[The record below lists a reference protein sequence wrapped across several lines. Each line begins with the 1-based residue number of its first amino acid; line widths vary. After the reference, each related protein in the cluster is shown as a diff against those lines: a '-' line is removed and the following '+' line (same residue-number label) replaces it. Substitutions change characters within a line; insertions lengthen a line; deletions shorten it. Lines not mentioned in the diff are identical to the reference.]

1 MRNRKRIRVTGAA
14 VAALLVAS
22 AVPAA
27 AAPAAA
33 THGDDRLDGIWRT
46 DGYST
51 IVQISGGTMKTYD
64 TTAISCIPGL
74 LSGTGSGKARADG
87 TRTFTDDDGTVSTI
101 TPGWAAG
108 HATWRIDANV
118 NSRALTKLP
127 ALPAT
132 CSAPTPNTPPELF
145 DIFWRTFAENY
156 PFFALHG
163 VDWDSVYAK
172 YRPMVT
178 AKTTPTQLTDILAAM
193 IEPLHDAHVGLVTD
207 TTTVYTLKPGT
218 AEPSAQYDAQVL
230 SLIERADL
238 AGTGVQLRT
247 WCNGKVAYADLPD
260 GVGYLR
266 VSNFTRFTSENT
278 FAANKA
284 AFDAALNDIFTA
296 VRTSGPDRLRGLI
309 VDLRVNGGGDD
320 PLGIDLASR
329 LTAAPFLAYAKRVR
343 NDPADPG
350 GFTAPQPIFVRPSAA
365 PRYTGPTAILTAGST
380 FSAAETFTQAM
391 LNRTPRPV
399 VVGENTQGVFSDML
413 ERALPNGWWFGLPD
427 EEYLTPRGTTYD
439 VTGVAPDIPVTTL
452 TPQQVAE
459 GTDPAFETALSNLE
473 RSPRTH

>member
-14 VAALLVAS
+14 VAALLAAS

-27 AAPAAA
+27 AAPAGA

-64 TTAISCIPGL
+64 TTAVSCLPGL
-74 LSGTGSGKARADG
+74 LFSAGSHEVRADG
-87 TRTFTDDDGTVSTI
+87 TRTFTDNDGTISTI
-101 TPGWAAG
+101 TLARAAG
-108 HATWRIDANV
+108 RATWRIDANV

-127 ALPAT
+127 ALPAA
-132 CSAPTPNTPPELF
+132 CSAPTPNTPAEVF

-163 VDWDSVYAK
+163 VDWNGVYAK

-207 TTTVYTLKPGT
+207 ATTVYTIKPGT
-218 AEPSAQYDAQVL
+218 AEPSPDYDAQVQ
-230 SLIERADL
+230 SLVEKADL
-238 AGTGVQLRT
+238 ARAGARLRT

-266 VSNFTRFTSENT
+266 ISNFTGFTSKNT

-284 AFDAALNDIFTA
+284 AFDTALNDIFTA
-296 VRTSGPDRLRGLI
+296 ARTSGPDRLRGLI
-309 VDLRVNGGGDD
+309 VDMRVNGGGDD

-329 LTAAPFLAYAKRVR
+329 LTATPFLAYAKRVR
-343 NDPADPG
+343 NDPVDPD
-350 GFTAPQPIFVRPSAA
+350 GFTSPQPIFVQPGAA
-365 PRYTGPTAILTAGST
+365 TRYTGPLAILTAGST

-399 VVGENTQGVFSDML
+399 VIGENTQGVFSDML

-427 EEYLTPRGTTYD
+427 EEYLTAHGATYD
-439 VTGVAPDIPVTTL
+439 VTGVAPDVRVATL
-452 TPQQVAE
+452 TPQQFAD
-459 GTDPAFETALSNLE
+459 GTDPAFDTALSYLE
-473 RSPRTH
+473 RFRRAH